1 MAASGQ
7 PAHQRLHPRSR
18 ALPNSGKGINRDPAI
33 RARGHTL
40 TSPLI
45 ELEIGASA
53 IDEEDFNRLADQ
65 LHAAGRASEMDPSGQ
80 FTRHQAWF
88 TEQPGVWEQLIAATA
103 LLALPAASVKMQHLD
118 QSWETAWQ
126 AHWKPLAI
134 GRRLWVRPSFCP
146 AAAAGMIDIE
156 LTPGMAF
163 GTGTH
168 ATTQLFLAAI
178 ESLFDPHHDAHHP
191 QTLLDMGAGSGI
203 LAITAAKLGVQHALA
218 IDCDADSVAA
228 CIDNARINGVTIES
242 QLGNAPPAATFD
254 LVVANILSEPLIAM
268 APQISACVGRDLLL
282 SGLLHDQEDAVV
294 AAYTALGLHLAA
306 VSRQQEWSA
315 LHLIRRD
322 GA

>member
-1 MAASGQ
+1 M
-7 PAHQRLHPRSR
+7 
-18 ALPNSGKGINRDPAI
+18 
-33 RARGHTL
+33 T
-40 TSPLI
+40 TPLI
-45 ELEIGASA
+45 ELEVDAA
-53 IDEEDFNRLADQ
+53 ALDEEPFNRLADQ

-88 TEQPGVWEQLIAATA
+88 TPQPGVWEQLIAATS

-118 QSWETAWQ
+118 ESWETAWQ

-168 ATTQLFLAAI
+168 ATTGLCLTAI
-178 ESLFDPHHDAHHP
+178 ESLFDAHHP
-191 QTLLDMGAGSGI
+191 ESLLDMGTGSGI
-203 LAITAAKLGVQHALA
+203 LAIAAAKLGVQRVLA
-218 IDCDADSVAA
+218 IDCDADSVTA
-228 CIDNARINGVTIES
+228 CIDNARINGVTIDSE
-242 QLGNAPPAATFD
+242 LGNAPPTATRFD

-268 APQISACVGRDLLL
+268 APQLTTCVGRDLLL
-282 SGLLHDQEDAVV
+282 SGLLHDQEAAVV
-294 AAYTALGLHLAA
+294 AAYAAVGLHLST
-306 VSRQQEWSA
+306 VSRQLEWSA
-315 LHLIRRD
+315 LHLIREG